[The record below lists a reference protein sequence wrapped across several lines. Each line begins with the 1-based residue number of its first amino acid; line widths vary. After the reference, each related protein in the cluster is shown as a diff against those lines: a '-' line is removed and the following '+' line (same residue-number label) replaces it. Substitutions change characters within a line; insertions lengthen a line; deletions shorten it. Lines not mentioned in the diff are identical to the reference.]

1 MMITRIYELFLRS
14 TGATT
19 DTRKIEP
26 LNLYFA
32 LKGGNFDGN
41 TFAGK
46 ALEMGALAVVVDNP
60 AVVKDDRYLLVDD
73 VLEALQDVAHYH
85 RKTFHF
91 PFVGITGSNGK
102 TTTKELCYA
111 VLSTKYKTLATKGNL
126 NNHIGVPLTLLELN
140 PSYEFAIIEMGANH
154 PGNIQE
160 LCEIAAPTHGIITN
174 VGRAHIEGFGSFE
187 GVVQTKTEMYRY
199 LNEQNGSIFIH
210 QENEILTAKAQDVT
224 SKIFYSSK
232 DKNLELVAAN
242 PFLQLK
248 GVEGKVY
255 ETNLV
260 GTYNFENICAA
271 VAIGMEFGVSQADA
285 LAAIAAYMPTNNR
298 SQVVQKENYTLIMD
312 AYNANPSSVEHA
324 LKSLATSNFKNKA
337 VILGDMF
344 ELGHDSATEH
354 AVIVSLAKSLGF
366 NKAVFLG
373 KEYYKVKSTD
383 FSFYETKDDFI
394 SQSNSSDF
402 NNHTILIKG
411 SRGMGLE
418 SLMELF

>member
-1 MMITRIYELFLRS
+1 MITKIYELFLRS
-14 TGATT
+14 TGITT

-26 LNLYFA
+26 LNIYFA

-41 TFAGK
+41 TFADK

-60 AVVKDDRYLLVDD
+60 TIVKDERYLLVDD
-73 VLEALQDVAHYH
+73 VLDALQDIAHHH

-91 PFVGITGSNGK
+91 PFIGITGSNGK

-126 NNHIGVPLTLLELN
+126 NNHIGVPLTLLGLN

-187 GVVQTKTEMYRY
+187 GVIQTKTEMYRY
-199 LNEQNGSIFIH
+199 LNEQNGSVFIH
-210 QENEILTAKAQDVT
+210 QENEILTAKAQEVKN
-224 SKIFYSSK
+224 KIFYSSK

-248 GVEGKVY
+248 GLDGKVY

-271 VAIGMEFGVSQADA
+271 VAIGMEFGISQADA
-285 LAAIAAYMPTNNR
+285 LAAIAAYLPTNNR

-312 AYNANPSSVEHA
+312 AYNANPSSVENA
-324 LKSLATSNFKNKA
+324 LRSLAASNFENKA

-344 ELGHDSATEH
+344 ELGHESTTEH
-354 AVIVSLAKSLGF
+354 AAIVALVKNLGF
-366 NKAVFLG
+366 AKAVFLG
-373 KEYYKVKSTD
+373 KEYYKVKTSD
-383 FSFYETKDDFI
+383 FSFFETKEEFI
-394 SQSNSSDF
+394 SQSKPSDF

-418 SLMELF
+418 TLLGWF